1 MAKKPL
7 GAHTLLPRWRVL
19 RSRDVLLGPG
29 KADLLEAIARTG
41 SLRLAARSLG
51 MSYMRAWKL
60 VQTMNGGAYT
70 EPLVST
76 ARGGSAHGSAALTRT
91 GRAVIALYREM
102 EKKSLSAASPFW
114 RRLRKFLA

>member
-1 MAKKPL
+1 MAKRSL
-7 GAHTLLPRWRVL
+7 SAYTLLPRWRVL

-29 KADLLEAIARTG
+29 KADILEAIGRTG

-60 VQTMNGGAYT
+60 VQTMNGAYT

-76 ARGGSAHGSAALTRT
+76 ARGGSAHGSAELTRT
-91 GRAVIALYREM
+91 GRAVIALYREI
-102 EKKSLSAASPFW
+102 ERKSLSAASPFW

>member
-1 MAKKPL
+1 MAKKPP

-29 KADLLEAIARTG
+29 KADLLEAIGRTG

-60 VQTMNGGAYT
+60 VQTMNGAYT

-76 ARGGSAHGSAALTRT
+76 ARGGSAHGSASLTRT

-102 EKKSLSAASPFW
+102 ERKSLSAASPFW

>member
-1 MAKKPL
+1 MAKRSL
-7 GAHTLLPRWRVL
+7 GAYTLLPRWRVL
-19 RSRDVLLGPG
+19 RSREVLLGPG

-60 VQTMNGGAYT
+60 VQTMNGAYT

-76 ARGGSAHGSAALTRT
+76 ARGGSAHGSAELTRT

-102 EKKSLSAASPFW
+102 ERKSLSAASPFW